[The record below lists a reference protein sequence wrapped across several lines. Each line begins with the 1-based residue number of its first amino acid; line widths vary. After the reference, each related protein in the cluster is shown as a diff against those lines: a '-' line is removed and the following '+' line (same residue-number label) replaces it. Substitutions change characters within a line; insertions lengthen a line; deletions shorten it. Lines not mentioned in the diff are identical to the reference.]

1 MENVIDNRYINGL
14 ILIKKFF
21 KLDNDLDL
29 NVAFNYSYKLNL
41 ELASLY
47 NEVNN
52 TNVSNLSSY
61 EFFKISTGF
70 DFDKSLLNKIIREYT
85 LKDIIDDNR

>member
-1 MENVIDNRYINGL
+1 MDSRYIDGL
-14 ILIKKFF
+14 ILIKNFF
-21 KLDNDLDL
+21 KLDDDLDL
-29 NVAFNYSYKLNL
+29 NDAFNYSYKLNL

-61 EFFKISTGF
+61 KFFKIATGF
-70 DFDKSLLNKIIREYT
+70 DFNKSLLNKIIREHT
-85 LKDIIDDNR
+85 LKDIISNS